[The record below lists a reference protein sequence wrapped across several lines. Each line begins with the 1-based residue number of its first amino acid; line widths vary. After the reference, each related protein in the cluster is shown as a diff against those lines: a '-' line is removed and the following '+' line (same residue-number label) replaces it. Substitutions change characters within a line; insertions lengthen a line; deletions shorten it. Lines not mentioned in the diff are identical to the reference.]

1 MFSYVMTYNLYVL
14 LWAYASSCC
23 VQQLSQYSNFHN
35 SQNTMQ
41 AQHSAKVFLFFYLF
55 FFLLFKCNR
64 STHVMVTVQNEN
76 VAIIHKK

>member
-14 LWAYASSCC
+14 LCAYASSCC

-41 AQHSAKVFLFFYLF
+41 AQHSAKVFLFFYF
-55 FFLLFKCNR
+55 FTF
-64 STHVMVTVQNEN
+64 
-76 VAIIHKK
+76 